1 MRATDGEIVATRIGM
16 LPAVVAARAITP
28 RVLEGYETPSFA
40 TLRENVEYP
49 EDDSP
54 RWDAEPIRELLTE
67 ARRRFAD
74 GSPTLSDAWLAPRL
88 HYTMRLTRAEASDTR
103 VWNFVGVCLDP
114 DFVRWRWGRGGTGRE
129 VAQAARFAGRWD
141 LQCFSRLWWAAELFR
156 DGSNYRP
163 AELACANQDILNTT
177 MRLEMT
183 QHRPTAQALLRL
195 LHRGA
200 VRTGRDVNAA
210 AAAANAAGATLVF
223 EALAPDEPQDADAL
237 REWIEAAG
245 EDPLAQFETL
255 PSGPNDGS
263 VPHAAAEVLTARFGE
278 LFVDAPVRGKTDREG
293 EAGR

>member
-1 MRATDGEIVATRIGM
+1 MASRIGT
-16 LPAVVAARAITP
+16 LPEVVAARAITP

-40 TLRENVEYP
+40 SLRENVEYP

-54 RWDAEPIRELLTE
+54 RWDAEPVSELLTE

-74 GSPTLSDAWLAPRL
+74 VSPALSDAWLAPRL

-103 VWNFVGVCLDP
+103 IWNFLGVCLAP
-114 DFVRWRWGRGGTGRE
+114 GFVRWRWSRGGTSRE

-156 DGSNYRP
+156 DGANYGP
-163 AELACANQDILNTT
+163 AELACRNQDILNTAL
-177 MRLEMT
+177 RQEMI

-195 LHRGA
+195 MHKGT
-200 VRTGRDVNAA
+200 VRTGRDLNAA

-223 EALAPDEPQDADAL
+223 EALAPDELQDAEAL

-245 EDPLAQFETL
+245 DHPPAPFDTV
-255 PSGPNDGS
+255 PSGPNDGR
-263 VPHAAAEVLTARFGE
+263 VPHAAAEALTVRFGE
-278 LFVDAPVRGKTDREG
+278 LFATVPVRGKTDREG
-293 EAGR
+293 AAGR